1 MHSPVFPESA
11 RQKTKKVNFDGPGGD
26 MGWDRRGLNLPTLP
40 DLHTT
45 HPPHGSPIP
54 RRSVLR
60 VIRVGERKNKP
71 ERLTLTTEIHMY
83 VHTPPH
89 RKDDAFRSRF
99 FFWSVLD
106 IASQR
111 PETYTRT
118 LEAKYVRLHMKKA
131 PLTASYLP
139 PPYAQ
144 L

>member
-1 MHSPVFPESA
+1 MDPVGTWAETAVVGIYQPS
-11 RQKTKKVNFDGPGGD
+11 QTYIQP
-26 MGWDRRGLNLPTLP
+26 
-40 DLHTT
+40 T

-71 ERLTLTTEIHMY
+71 ERLTLTTEIHIY
-83 VHTPPH
+83 VHVHTPPH
-89 RKDDAFRSRF
+89 RKDDAFRNRF